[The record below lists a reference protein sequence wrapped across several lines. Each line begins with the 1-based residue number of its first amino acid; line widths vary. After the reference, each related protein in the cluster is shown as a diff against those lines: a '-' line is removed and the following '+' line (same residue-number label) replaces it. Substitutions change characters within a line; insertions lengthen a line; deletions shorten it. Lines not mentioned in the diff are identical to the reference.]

1 RGYTANEDMLEA
13 PRGFFAVF
21 GGNTANIENLT
32 RDIGKGGREW
42 DIVTYIAIKLVPGAH
57 AFHSSVEAAVNAARQ
72 ANVAPDQVARIL
84 VAGSQSRT
92 IVAGQRPKDLV
103 EAIHSLPYFIAS
115 AVADRHFSWIHAS
128 AEKILNPAG
137 ARLMDLVE
145 PDPSPPPVRY
155 NWSWGGTV
163 TIVTTS
169 GARFTSTV
177 DAPRGSG
184 PRGID
189 WSDVDAKYRALVRD
203 SGLSTKGIEQ
213 TLTLIHRFDEVRR
226 VSELTRLL
234 S

>member
-1 RGYTANEDMLEA
+1 
-13 PRGFFAVF
+13 
-21 GGNTANIENLT
+21 
-32 RDIGKGGREW
+32 
-42 DIVTYIAIKLVPGAH
+42 
-57 AFHSSVEAAVNAARQ
+57 
-72 ANVAPDQVARIL
+72 
-84 VAGSQSRT
+84 
-92 IVAGQRPKDLV
+92 
-103 EAIHSLPYFIAS
+103 
-115 AVADRHFSWIHAS
+115 
-128 AEKILNPAG
+128 
-137 ARLMDLVE
+137 MDLVE

-163 TIVTTS
+163 TIVTKS

-234 S
+234 G